1 MLCLTIYPLSSYL
14 GSGYSS
20 ISKPRSFREKPHQF
34 SFERQSEFIMPT
46 DISVST
52 SIYVNIVTYMD
63 ENETFQYIYRR
74 LSLVLCSSVSS
85 SLFTTKTF
93 VSLRGWTLL
102 LLYAVGYGS
111 GTEWKHGDHE
121 PIRRAL
127 VNEFQVALPQVA
139 SDLEM
144 PPCQPRRRDTV
155 SGPRRERVL
164 IPCRK
169 KNIGWG

>member
-1 MLCLTIYPLSSYL
+1 MLISDHQNLMLWACHSFDMYFIRLYLCIYALPYNISPFFLSCSNAR
-14 GSGYSS
+14 SGYSS

-111 GTEWKHGDHE
+111 GTEWK
-121 PIRRAL
+121 
-127 VNEFQVALPQVA
+127 N
-139 SDLEM
+139 S
-144 PPCQPRRRDTV
+144 
-155 SGPRRERVL
+155 
-164 IPCRK
+164 
-169 KNIGWG
+169 